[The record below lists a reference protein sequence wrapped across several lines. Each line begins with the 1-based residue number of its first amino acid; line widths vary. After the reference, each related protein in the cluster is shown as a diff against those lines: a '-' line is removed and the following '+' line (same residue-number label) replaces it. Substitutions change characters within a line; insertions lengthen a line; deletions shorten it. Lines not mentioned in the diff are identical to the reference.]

1 MLGLGLWA
9 TLDLCLKEF
18 ALFSSSRKA
27 EDSLTF
33 ALAGGE
39 EDVAGEETDFL

>member
-1 MLGLGLWA
+1 M
-9 TLDLCLKEF
+9 EF

-27 EDSLTF
+27 EDSFTF

-39 EDVAGEETDFL
+39 EDVAGEETDFLVNISTDSFETI